1 MIPPLDVFKVE
12 QDGTLRWL
20 EAAHT
25 FDAAKERIAALSAK
39 APGEYVIYS
48 QKTGNK
54 TVIKT
59 GKDQRAE
66 G

>member
-1 MIPPLDVFKVE
+1 MIPPLDVFRVE
-12 QDGTLRWL
+12 ADGHLRWL
-20 EAAHT
+20 EAAQT
-25 FDAAKERIAALSAK
+25 LDAAKARIAALGTIS
-39 APGEYVIYS
+39 PGEYVIYS

>member
-12 QDGTLRWL
+12 ADGNLLWL
-20 EAAHT
+20 EAAQT
-25 FDAAKERIAALSAK
+25 LDAAKARIAVLGAK
-39 APGEYVIYS
+39 SPGEYVIYS

-59 GKDQRAE
+59 GKDQLAE
-66 G
+66 S